1 MKLQE
6 MKNLYLENIKLNLAN
21 ATYKFYNSHL
31 NYIFK
36 YFKNQN
42 IIEHEDL
49 DKEIIYN
56 FITFQ
61 KEHNVKN
68 ATINKRIMCL
78 KNMFKFNCIKN
89 ETLLDL
95 KKFKEEIN
103 TFNTLNKIELENLIN
118 YLNSNKL
125 KEQNK
130 LIIYLLIDTGIRL
143 NELLHI
149 KISNINF
156 TNNTILL
163 EITKTHRIR
172 VVPFTEATA
181 FLLKDYIDNNSFEN
195 DYLINLSKSGVE
207 SLFQRIKDKLNL
219 NKFHPHMLR
228 HTLATKLHR
237 NSVSL
242 IIIQKI
248 MGHTNVST
256 TQRYIHINI
265 DDIVNTYNQVMN

>member
-1 MKLQE
+1 MKLE
-6 MKNLYLENIKLNLAN
+6 VMKNLYLENVKINLRKGSYDF
-21 ATYKFYNSHL
+21 YKVHL
-31 NYIFK
+31 NYLIK
-36 YFKNQN
+36 YFNSNN
-42 IIEHEDL
+42 IYISD
-49 DKEIIYN
+49 EITNNILKK
-56 FITFQ
+56 FIFDER
-61 KEHNVKN
+61 KRNVKN
-68 ATINKRIMCL
+68 ATINKRILSL
-78 KNMFKFNCIKN
+78 KQMYEFNHIKN
-89 ETLLDL
+89 DDLFSL

-103 TFNTLNKIELENLIN
+103 TFDILNKNELENLIN

-125 KEQNK
+125 KERNK

-149 KISNINF
+149 KVSNINF

-181 FLLKDYIDNNSFEN
+181 YLLKEYIHKNIFKN
-195 DYLINLSKSGVE
+195 DHLIDLSLSGIE
-207 SLFQRIKDKLNL
+207 SLFRRIKYRLHL

-228 HTLATKLHR
+228 HTLATTLHR
-237 NSVSL
+237 NCVSL
-242 IIIQKI
+242 MIIQKI

-265 DDIVNTYNQVMN
+265 DDVVNSYNQVMN